1 MLGLPSVV
9 TVFAAGVF
17 TILTPCCLPM
27 LPPILA
33 GGVGHRLRP
42 LFIVAG
48 SVVSFTGLGV
58 ATAVVGGLTPG
69 TLRLPSMV
77 LIVAFG
83 AVMADDDVHA
93 VYSKYASRLA
103 GRATAASRTL
113 DEERH
118 PVAGPFALGLL
129 LGGVW
134 LPCVGPILGAV
145 LAYVGTTGD
154 VARSAAL
161 LFTYGVGF
169 GLPLLGVAYGGK
181 HTAARLRDR
190 IDGVGGPET
199 VRRAAGYALILTGV
213 AFLFEL
219 DKLALAA
226 LS

>member
-1 MLGLPSVV
+1 MLGLPGVV

-27 LPPILA
+27 LPPLLA

-42 LFIVAG
+42 LFIVTG
-48 SVVSFTGLGV
+48 SVVSFTAFGV
-58 ATAVVGGLTPG
+58 ATAVVSGLTPG
-69 TLRLPSMV
+69 TLRLPFMA

-103 GRATAASRTL
+103 GRATEATAAI

-118 PVAGPFALGLL
+118 PIAGPFALGLL

-145 LAYVGTTGD
+145 LAYVGTTGE
-154 VARSAAL
+154 VARSGTL

-169 GLPLLGVAYGGK
+169 GLPLLAVAYGGK
-181 HTAARLRDR
+181 RTAARLRDR
-190 IDGVGGPET
+190 VDAVGGPET
-199 VRRAAGYALILTGV
+199 VRRAAGYVLILTGV
-213 AFLFEL
+213 AFLFNL

-226 LS
+226 LA